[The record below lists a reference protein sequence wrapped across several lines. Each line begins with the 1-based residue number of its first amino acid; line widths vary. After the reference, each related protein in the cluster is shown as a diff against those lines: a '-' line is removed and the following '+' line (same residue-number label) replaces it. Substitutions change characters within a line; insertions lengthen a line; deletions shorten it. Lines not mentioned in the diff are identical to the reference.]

1 MTPAGPEA
9 EERDLI
15 DRMYTDA
22 RRVVV
27 TGLGAITPIGL
38 TAEDFWRNLCA
49 GVSGAGPITR
59 FDVSNYPV
67 KVACEVKDFD
77 PAQYMDARDV
87 RRTGRFVH
95 FAIAAARQALADS
108 GFVVT
113 DANAE
118 MVGVVFNTGGGG
130 LVDIGDEVRV
140 MDRKGMTRVS
150 PFFIPSIIPN
160 MASGQVSLEF
170 GAKGPVIT
178 SVAACA
184 SSVYAFIDGYHL
196 IGRGE
201 ADVIIA
207 GGTEAGLTPIAVSG
221 LGNMQALSRNA
232 TRPPQEVSRP
242 FDAQRDGFVFGE
254 GAGAVILEA
263 LEHAQARGARIYG
276 EVLGGAQTGDAYHIT
291 APAPGGA
298 GAALAMSRA
307 LKYAGLRP
315 EDVDYIA
322 AHGTSTPLN
331 DASETAAIHTAF
343 GDHARKLAISSNKS
357 MIGHLLGAAG
367 VVSGIAAIRALQDQ
381 VAPPTINYE
390 YPDPDCDLD
399 YVPNTARPMPMNVAL
414 INGFGFGGQNGVAV
428 FRRFPG

>member
-1 MTPAGPEA
+1 
-9 EERDLI
+9 
-15 DRMYTDA
+15 MYSDS

-27 TGLGAITPIGL
+27 TGLGAITPIGQSV
-38 TAEDFWRNLCA
+38 EEYWRNLCA

-59 FDVSNYPV
+59 FDVSDYPV

-77 PAQYMDARDV
+77 PAKYMESREV
-87 RRTGRFVH
+87 RRTSRFTH
-95 FAIAAARQALADS
+95 FAVAAASQALADS
-108 GFVVT
+108 GLTIT

-118 MVGVVFNTGGGG
+118 MVGVTFNTGGGG
-130 LVDIGDEVRV
+130 LVDIADEVMV
-140 MDRKGMTRVS
+140 MQAKGMGRVS
-150 PFFIPSIIPN
+150 PFFIPSMIPN
-160 MASGQVSLEF
+160 MASGRVSLEF

-184 SSVYAFIDGYHL
+184 SSIYSFIDGFHL

-207 GGTEAGLTPIAVSG
+207 GGTEAALTPIAVAG
-221 LGNMQALSRNA
+221 MGNMQALSRNN
-232 TRPPQEVSRP
+232 TRRPEEVSRP
-242 FDAQRDGFVFGE
+242 FDAGRDGFVFGE
-254 GAGAVILEA
+254 GGGAVILEA
-263 LEHAQARGARIYG
+263 LEHARARGAHIYA

-298 GAALAMSRA
+298 GAALAMRRA
-307 LKYAGLRP
+307 LKYAGLEP
-315 EDVDYIA
+315 TDVQYIV

-343 GDHARKLAISSNKS
+343 GDHARNLAISSNKS

-367 VVSGIAAIRALQDQ
+367 VMSGIAAILSIRDQ
-381 VAPPTINYE
+381 VAPPTINYDT
-390 YPDPDCDLD
+390 PDPECDLD
-399 YVPNTARPMPMNVAL
+399 YVPNVASRMPINTVL

-428 FRRFPG
+428 FRRFGE

>member
-1 MTPAGPEA
+1 
-9 EERDLI
+9 
-15 DRMYTDA
+15 MYSDA

-27 TGLGAITPIGL
+27 TGMGAVTPIGHSV
-38 TAEDFWRNLCA
+38 AEYWRNLCA

-59 FDVSNYPV
+59 FDASNYPV
-67 KVACEVKDFD
+67 KIACEVKDFD
-77 PAQYMDARDV
+77 PTKYMDARDV

-95 FAIAAARQALADS
+95 FALAATAQALADAEFS
-108 GFVVT
+108 IT
-113 DANAE
+113 ESNAE
-118 MVGVVFNTGGGG
+118 MVGVAFNTGGGG
-130 LVDIGDEVRV
+130 LVDMQNEIEV
-140 MDRKGMTRVS
+140 MEKKGMGRVS

-160 MASGQVSLEF
+160 MAAGQVSLEF

-184 SSVYAFIDGYHL
+184 SSVYAFIDAYHL

-207 GGTEAGLTPIAVSG
+207 GGTEAGLTPIAVAG
-221 LGNMQALSRNA
+221 LGNMQALSRNN
-232 TRPPQEVSRP
+232 TRPPHEVSRP
-242 FDAQRDGFVFGE
+242 FDAKRDGFVFGE
-254 GAGAVILEA
+254 GAGAVILES
-263 LEHAQARGARIYG
+263 LEHAQARGARIYA

-307 LKYAGLRP
+307 VRFAGLEP
-315 EDVDYIA
+315 ADVDYVV

-331 DASETAAIHTAF
+331 DVAETAAIKRAF
-343 GDHARKLAISSNKS
+343 GEHAAKLAISSNKS

-367 VVSGIAAIRALQDQ
+367 VMSGIAATLALRDQ
-381 VAPPTINYE
+381 IAPPTINYE
-390 YPDPDCDLD
+390 YPDPACDLD

-414 INGFGFGGQNGVAV
+414 VNGFGFGGQNGVAV
-428 FRRFPG
+428 FKRFTP

>member
-1 MTPAGPEA
+1 
-9 EERDLI
+9 
-15 DRMYTDA
+15 MYSDA

-27 TGLGAITPIGL
+27 TGMGAVTPIGHSA
-38 TAEDFWRNLCA
+38 AEYWRNLCA

-59 FDVSNYPV
+59 FDASNYPV
-67 KVACEVKDFD
+67 KIACEVKDFD
-77 PAQYMDARDV
+77 PTKYMDARDV

-95 FAIAAARQALADS
+95 FALAATAQALADAEFS
-108 GFVVT
+108 INES
-113 DANAE
+113 NAE
-118 MVGVVFNTGGGG
+118 MVGVAFNTGGGG
-130 LVDIGDEVRV
+130 LVDMQNEIEV
-140 MDRKGMTRVS
+140 MEKKGMGRVS

-160 MASGQVSLEF
+160 MAAGQVSLEF

-184 SSVYAFIDGYHL
+184 SSVYAFIDAYHL

-207 GGTEAGLTPIAVSG
+207 GGTEAGLTPIAVAG
-221 LGNMQALSRNA
+221 LGNMQALSRNN
-232 TRPPQEVSRP
+232 TRPPHEVSRP
-242 FDAQRDGFVFGE
+242 FDAKRDGFVFGE
-254 GAGAVILEA
+254 GAGAVILES
-263 LEHAQARGARIYG
+263 LEHAQARGARIYA

-307 LKYAGLRP
+307 VRFAGLEP
-315 EDVDYIA
+315 ADVDYVV

-331 DASETAAIHTAF
+331 DVAETAAIKRAF
-343 GDHARKLAISSNKS
+343 GEHAAKLAISSNKS

-367 VVSGIAAIRALQDQ
+367 VMSGIAATLALRDQ
-381 VAPPTINYE
+381 IAPPTINYE
-390 YPDPDCDLD
+390 YPDPACDLD

-414 INGFGFGGQNGVAV
+414 VNGFGFGGQNGVAV
-428 FRRFPG
+428 FKRFTP

>member
-1 MTPAGPEA
+1 
-9 EERDLI
+9 
-15 DRMYTDA
+15 MYTNA
-22 RRVVV
+22 RRVVA
-27 TGLGAITPIGL
+27 TGMGAITPIGL
-38 TAEDFWRNLCA
+38 DPEEYWRNLCA

-77 PAQYMDARDV
+77 ATKYMAARDV
-87 RRTGRFVH
+87 RRTSRFAH
-95 FAIAAARQALADS
+95 FAVAAAAQALADAN
-108 GFVVT
+108 FAIT
-113 DANAE
+113 EANAE

-130 LVDIGDEVRV
+130 MVDTAEETMV
-140 MDRKGMTRVS
+140 MHNKGMSRVS
-150 PFFIPSIIPN
+150 PFFVPSIIPN

-184 SSVYAFIDGYHL
+184 SSIYAFIDAYHL
-196 IGRGE
+196 IARGE

-207 GGTEAGLTPIAVSG
+207 GGTEAGLTPILLSG
-221 LGNMQALSRNA
+221 LGNMMALSRNP
-232 TRPPQEVSRP
+232 TRPPHAVSRP

-254 GAGAVILEA
+254 GGGAVILES
-263 LEHAQARGARIYG
+263 LEHAQARGARIYA

-298 GAALAMSRA
+298 GAALAMTRA
-307 LKYAGLRP
+307 IKFAGLQP
-315 EDVDYIA
+315 EDVDYVV

-331 DASETAAIHTAF
+331 DASETAALHRTF

-367 VVSGIAAIRALQDQ
+367 AASGIAAILALRDQ
-381 VAPPTINYE
+381 IVPPTINYE
-390 YPDPDCDLD
+390 YEDPQCDLD
-399 YVPNTARPMPMNVAL
+399 YVPNVARPMPINVAI

-428 FRRFPG
+428 FKRYQADA

>member
-1 MTPAGPEA
+1 
-9 EERDLI
+9 
-15 DRMYTDA
+15 MYSDA

-27 TGLGAITPIGL
+27 TGMGAVTPIGHSA
-38 TAEDFWRNLCA
+38 AEYWRNLCA

-59 FDVSNYPV
+59 FDASNYPV
-67 KVACEVKDFD
+67 KIACEVKDFD
-77 PAQYMDARDV
+77 PTKYMDARDV

-95 FAIAAARQALADS
+95 FALAATAQALADAEFS
-108 GFVVT
+108 IT
-113 DANAE
+113 ESNAE
-118 MVGVVFNTGGGG
+118 MVGVAFNTGGGG
-130 LVDIGDEVRV
+130 LVDMQNEIEV
-140 MDRKGMTRVS
+140 MEKKGMGRVS

-160 MASGQVSLEF
+160 MAAGQVSLEF

-184 SSVYAFIDGYHL
+184 SSVYAFIDAYHL

-207 GGTEAGLTPIAVSG
+207 GGTEAGLTPIAVAG
-221 LGNMQALSRNA
+221 LGNMQALSRNN

-242 FDAQRDGFVFGE
+242 FDAKRDGFVFGE
-254 GAGAVILEA
+254 GAGAVILES
-263 LEHAQARGARIYG
+263 LEHAQARGARIYA

-307 LKYAGLRP
+307 IRYSGLEP
-315 EDVDYIA
+315 TDVDYVV

-331 DASETAAIHTAF
+331 DSAETAAIKRAF
-343 GDHARKLAISSNKS
+343 GEHAAKLAISSNKS

-367 VVSGIAAIRALQDQ
+367 VMSGIAATLALRDQ
-381 VAPPTINYE
+381 IAPPTINYE
-390 YPDPDCDLD
+390 YPDPACDLD

-414 INGFGFGGQNGVAV
+414 VNGFGFGGQNGVAV
-428 FRRFPG
+428 FKRFTP

>member
-1 MTPAGPEA
+1 
-9 EERDLI
+9 
-15 DRMYTDA
+15 MYSDA

-27 TGLGAITPIGL
+27 TGMGAVTPIGHSV
-38 TAEDFWRNLCA
+38 AEYWRNLCA

-59 FDVSNYPV
+59 FDASNYPV
-67 KVACEVKDFD
+67 KIACEVKDFD
-77 PAQYMDARDV
+77 PTKYMDARDV

-95 FAIAAARQALADS
+95 FALAATAQALADAEFS
-108 GFVVT
+108 INES
-113 DANAE
+113 NAE
-118 MVGVVFNTGGGG
+118 MVGVAFNTGGGG
-130 LVDIGDEVRV
+130 LVDMQNEIEV
-140 MDRKGMTRVS
+140 MEKKGMGRVS

-160 MASGQVSLEF
+160 MAAGQVSLEF

-184 SSVYAFIDGYHL
+184 SSVYAFIDAYHL

-207 GGTEAGLTPIAVSG
+207 GGTEAGLTPIAVAG
-221 LGNMQALSRNA
+221 LGNMQALSRNN
-232 TRPPQEVSRP
+232 TRPPHEVSRP
-242 FDAQRDGFVFGE
+242 FDAKRDGFVFGE
-254 GAGAVILEA
+254 GAGAVILES
-263 LEHAQARGARIYG
+263 LEHAQARGARIYA

-307 LKYAGLRP
+307 VRFAGLEP
-315 EDVDYIA
+315 ADVDYVV

-331 DASETAAIHTAF
+331 DVAETAAIKRAF
-343 GDHARKLAISSNKS
+343 GEHAAKLAISSNKS

-367 VVSGIAAIRALQDQ
+367 VMSGIAATLALRDQ
-381 VAPPTINYE
+381 IAPPTINYE
-390 YPDPDCDLD
+390 YPDPACDLD

-414 INGFGFGGQNGVAV
+414 VNGFGFGGQNGVAV
-428 FRRFPG
+428 FKRFTP

>member
-1 MTPAGPEA
+1 
-9 EERDLI
+9 
-15 DRMYTDA
+15 MYSNA

-27 TGLGAITPIGL
+27 TGMGAVTPIGHSA
-38 TAEDFWRNLCA
+38 AEYWRNLCA

-67 KVACEVKDFD
+67 KIACEVKDFD
-77 PAQYMDARDV
+77 PTRYMDARDV

-95 FAIAAARQALADS
+95 FALAAAAQALADAEFS
-108 GFVVT
+108 IT
-113 DANAE
+113 EANAE
-118 MVGVVFNTGGGG
+118 MVAVAFNTGGGG
-130 LVDIGDEVRV
+130 LVDMQNEIEV
-140 MDRKGMTRVS
+140 MEKKGMGRVS

-160 MASGQVSLEF
+160 MAAGQVSLEF

-184 SSVYAFIDGYHL
+184 SSVYSFIDGYHL

-201 ADVIIA
+201 ADVVIA
-207 GGTEAGLTPIAVSG
+207 GGTEAGLTPIAVAG
-221 LGNMQALSRNA
+221 LGNMQALSRNT
-232 TRPPQEVSRP
+232 TRQPQEVSRP
-242 FDAQRDGFVFGE
+242 FDAKRDGFVFGE
-254 GAGAVILEA
+254 GAGAVILES
-263 LEHAQARGARIYG
+263 LEHAQARGARIYA

-307 LKYAGLRP
+307 IRYAGLQP
-315 EDVDYIA
+315 TDVDYVV

-331 DASETAAIHTAF
+331 DVAETAAIKRAF
-343 GDHARKLAISSNKS
+343 GEHAAKLAISSNKS

-367 VVSGIAAIRALQDQ
+367 VMSGIAATLALRDQ

-390 YPDPDCDLD
+390 YPDPECDLD
-399 YVPNTARPMPMNVAL
+399 CVPNTARPMPINIAIV
-414 INGFGFGGQNGVAV
+414 NGFGFGGQNGVAV
-428 FRRFPG
+428 FKRFTP